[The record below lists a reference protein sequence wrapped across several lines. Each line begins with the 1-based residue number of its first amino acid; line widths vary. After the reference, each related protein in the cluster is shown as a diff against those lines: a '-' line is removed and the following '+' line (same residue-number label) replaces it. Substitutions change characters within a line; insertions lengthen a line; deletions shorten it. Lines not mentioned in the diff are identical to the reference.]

1 MNIIENNKICQDCL
15 ETVVDRSSPDS
26 RALQHLQG
34 CEACRQTASTLELIR
49 REGTAF
55 GDETHPE
62 LRLRLIK
69 SLAPLVAAR
78 KENARTAPANGLSWL
93 WKFSLAFAIILVA
106 LATTLYQPTTVIA
119 PPTDSPQIASLP
131 AQQSFK
137 LSLNGGEPRE
147 VSLDN
152 PVALFAND
160 SGEITLPDQS
170 RLLVSGPAR
179 LTLAPRGFHLL
190 QGQVRAEVA
199 RGTEEF
205 SATTPHGIITV
216 LGTVFVCETHSRFT
230 TVEVL
235 SGKVRV
241 SSDHAPAV
249 ILGPGEK
256 SRMGQQAVGST
267 ETGTIPS
274 LDSE

>member
-1 MNIIENNKICQDCL
+1 MTNTEHNKICQDFL
-15 ETVVDRSSPDS
+15 ESVLDRQSLDS
-26 RALQHLQG
+26 RGLQHTQNCSG
-34 CEACRQTASTLELIR
+34 CRQALVMLEQIKREST
-49 REGTAF
+49 TY
-55 GDETHPE
+55 GDESHPE
-62 LRLRLIK
+62 LKLKLIRK
-69 SLAPLVAAR
+69 LAPLVAAR
-78 KENARTAPANGLSWL
+78 SEEAKPSSASMLAQF
-93 WKFSLAFAIILVA
+93 WKFALAFAVIIVA
-106 LATTLYQPTTVIA
+106 LATILHQPPAVLIA
-119 PPTDSPQIASLP
+119 PTGTPQIASLP
-131 AQQSFK
+131 QQHSFT
-137 LSLNGGEPRE
+137 LALNGGKPEQ

-170 RLLVSGPAR
+170 RLLVKGPAR

-190 QGQVRAEVA
+190 QGHVRAAVA
-199 RGTEEF
+199 RGSEEF
-205 SATTPHGIITV
+205 AATTPHGIITV

-241 SSDHAPAV
+241 SSDNAPEI

-256 SRMGQQAVGST
+256 SRMGQQTAGST

-274 LDSE
+274 LDRE